1 MGANRCA
8 GIFDRHEELG
18 IDKLVLERE
27 HAHLAANAQQ
37 RVGVLPVALDHT
49 SGHGGGGLAGLAQ
62 HSNTDTERPCR
73 QHGHLGQLP
82 GASDADVIG
91 GRAVTHGGDA
101 TSAGGRF
108 VS

>member
-1 MGANRCA
+1 MGADRRT

-27 HAHLAANAQQ
+27 HTHLAANAHE
-37 RVGVLPVALDHT
+37 RVGVLPVALNHT
-49 SGHGGGGLAGLAQ
+49 SGHGGGGLSWLTQ
-62 HSNTDTERPCR
+62 HGNTNPERPRR

-91 GRAVTHGGDA
+91 GRTVTHGGDA

>member
-1 MGANRCA
+1 MGADRRT
-8 GIFDRHEELG
+8 GIFDRHEEFG
-18 IDKLVLERE
+18 IDKLVLERK
-27 HAHLAANAQQ
+27 HTRLAANAHEC
-37 RVGVLPVALDHT
+37 VGILPVALNHT
-49 SGHGGGGLAGLAQ
+49 SGHGGGGFTGLPQ
-62 HSNTDTERPCR
+62 HGNTDTERPCR

-91 GRAVTHGGDA
+91 GRTVTHGGDA